1 LTLNDSDM
9 SGVYVLGAP
18 EILQAHLKAG
28 ADLGSR
34 IDEWTASGLRVLLFA
49 HSAKPISLYDENGS
63 PEMPQDLVPIGL
75 LGFTDELRSDAQE
88 TLKGFAEAGVE
99 LKVISGDNPT
109 TVAAVAR
116 QAGLASDNSVVS
128 GLQLDDVDDAHL
140 AEISKRTLVFGRI
153 TPGQKERLV
162 RVFKESGEYVAMIGD
177 GVNDVLSLKQAHL
190 GIAMQSGSQATRGVA
205 DMVLLGDS
213 FSVLPTAFSEGQRIV
228 NGMQDIVRLFL
239 TRTLYVTQLIIG
251 VAIVG
256 VAFPI
261 IPKHNAVLAML
272 TVGIPTLALAIWAR
286 PERPPPSL
294 LRSVSHF
301 VLPASFTVAVAALAV
316 YLIYLQAMDD
326 VQIAR
331 TALTT
336 FTVLCGLVLI
346 PFVEPPT
353 QFWVGGDKLSGDKR
367 PAVLAAALLALFA
380 VIVLLPAA
388 RDFFEL
394 VLLRPLDYAL
404 IALAVVAWAL
414 TLRFIWRRELFEWWL
429 GIKDAS

>member
-1 LTLNDSDM
+1 M
-9 SGVYVLGAP
+9 
-18 EILQAHLKAG
+18 
-28 ADLGSR
+28 
-34 IDEWTASGLRVLLFA
+34 
-49 HSAKPISLYDENGS
+49 
-63 PEMPQDLVPIGL
+63 
-75 LGFTDELRSDAQE
+75 
-88 TLKGFAEAGVE
+88 
-99 LKVISGDNPT
+99 
-109 TVAAVAR
+109 
-116 QAGLASDNSVVS
+116 
-128 GLQLDDVDDAHL
+128 QLDDVDDARL
-140 AEISKRTLVFGRI
+140 VELSKETLVFGRI

-205 DMVLLGDS
+205 DMVLLDDS

-239 TRTLYVTQLIIG
+239 TRTFYVTQLIIA

-261 IPKHNAVLAML
+261 TPKHNAMLALL

-286 PERPPPSL
+286 PERPPRSL
-294 LRSVSHF
+294 LLSVSHF
-301 VLPASFTVAVAALAV
+301 IFPASFTVAVVALAV

-326 VQIAR
+326 VEIAH

-353 QFWVGGDKLSGDKR
+353 PFWVGGDKLSGDRR
-367 PAVLAAALLALFA
+367 PALLALALLALFCA
-380 VIVLLPAA
+380 IVLLPVP

-404 IALAVVAWAL
+404 ITLTVVAWAV

-429 GIKDAS
+429 GIKDAM